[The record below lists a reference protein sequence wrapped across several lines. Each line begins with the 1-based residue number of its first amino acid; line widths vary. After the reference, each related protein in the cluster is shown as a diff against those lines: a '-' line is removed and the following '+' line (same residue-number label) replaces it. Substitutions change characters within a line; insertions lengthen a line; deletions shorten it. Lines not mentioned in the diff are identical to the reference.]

1 MANGTDATAQ
11 PQAAQPGTYV
21 DPYRAYNFKLDI
33 NGVTEGH
40 FTECSGLE
48 IKVQAIAYREAGANQ
63 VVHYVPGQL
72 EYASVTLR
80 YGLTN
85 SAELWDWFMTV
96 VKGKVERRN
105 ISVVLLDS
113 DGSTEVM
120 RWNLNGAWPSE
131 WRGAPLDAR
140 GREIAIASLT
150 IVFSELERVKGT

>member
-48 IKVQAIAYREAGANQ
+48 IKVQAIPYREAGANQ

-105 ISVVLLDS
+105 ISVVLFDS

-120 RWNLNGAWPSE
+120 RWNLTGAWPSE

-140 GREIAIASLT
+140 GREVAIASLT